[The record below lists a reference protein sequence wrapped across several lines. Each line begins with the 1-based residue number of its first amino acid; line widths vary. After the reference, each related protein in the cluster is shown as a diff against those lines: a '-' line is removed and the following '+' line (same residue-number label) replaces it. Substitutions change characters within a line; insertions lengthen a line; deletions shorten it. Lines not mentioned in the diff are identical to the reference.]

1 MSQIDI
7 SITPEAYKKAMDLRK
22 NNKEYQGK
30 GLRLYLDG
38 KGCDGF
44 YYGVSFDQKSKE
56 DLYLEVED
64 LEILIDEE
72 TYYFCAGSTIKWLV
86 HEELGEGFLVDNPD
100 HRKFRGK
107 FYKRKSFQAA
117 YENRDSK

>member
-7 SITPEAYKKAMDLRK
+7 SISPEAYMKAIELRD
-22 NNKEYQGK
+22 NNEEYQGK
-30 GLRLYLDG
+30 SLRLYLDG

-44 YYGVSFDQKSKE
+44 YYGVSFDEKSK
-56 DLYLEVED
+56 DD
-64 LEILIDEE
+64 LELQIDDLKLIIDEE
-72 TYYFCAGSTIKWLV
+72 TNYFCTGSTIKWLV
-86 HEELGEGFLVDNPD
+86 HEELGEGFLVDNPE

-117 YENRDSK
+117 YESRDNK